1 MNDQEEKERE
11 RIGTDNNTHNN
22 KNCTCN
28 IIKKGEK
35 SIGKLKKKNP
45 REVVVEGAGGGWN
58 DI

>member
-1 MNDQEEKERE
+1 VNDQEEKERE

-45 REVVVEGAGGGWN
+45 REVVVEGAGGG
-58 DI
+58 

>member
-1 MNDQEEKERE
+1 VNDQEEKERK

-35 SIGKLKKKNP
+35 SIGKLKKKKSS
-45 REVVVEGAGGGWN
+45 GSCCGGSRGG
-58 DI
+58 